1 MIKVWLIFHSLFLFT
16 STIFLKSE
24 ESFSGVKNYLE
35 IRALQG
41 DTLAQVQLG
50 YKALNS
56 EKPDYD
62 TALLWL
68 SLAAE
73 KGHPKSCFWLGSMY
87 KVGFGTP
94 ANISK
99 SIEIWQKGAAFGSL
113 ESMNELQILYYQ
125 NKNYPRMYAWHD
137 LILET
142 SPNYKF
148 NSLSIDEDLRQKQ
161 IQLIETEKNK
171 INDLLE
177 QIRTYSSILHSGNK
191 KGVVQ
196 KDDSRFGIKESNEG
210 ERYIGESKNGLEEGF
225 GRFYNKEGQLIH
237 EGFWKK
243 GVPLR

>member
-1 MIKVWLIFHSLFLFT
+1 MIKVWVIFHSLFLFT

-50 YKALNS
+50 NKALNS

-99 SIEIWQKGAAFGSL
+99 SIEMWQKGAAFGSL
-113 ESMNELQILYYQ
+113 ESMMELEVLYYQ
-125 NKNYPRMYAWHD
+125 NKNYPRMYAWRD

-148 NSLSIDEDLRQKQ
+148 NSLPIDEDLRQKQ

-177 QIRTYSSILHSGNK
+177 EIRTHSSILLGGNK
-191 KGVVQ
+191 RGLVQ

-210 ERYIGESKNGLEEGF
+210 ERYIGESKNGVEEGY
-225 GRFYNKEGQLIH
+225 GRFYNKGGQLIH
-237 EGFWKK
+237 EGSWKK